1 MGRVCLV
8 TGASGGIGRATAVAL
23 AAARLGDAEG
33 PNRIALGY
41 SSNAEAA
48 AQAAKEVEAA
58 GGEARPVQLDVT
70 DAASVEAAFADV
82 ESAWGPVEILV
93 NSAGIT
99 RDGLLMRMSE
109 DQWSAV
115 LRTNLDG
122 AFRTVR
128 RAVPKMTRARFG
140 RIVNLGS
147 VSAAVGTPGQANYAA
162 AKAGLLGLTRSTAR
176 ELASRKITCNLVA
189 PGPIVT
195 AMTDA
200 MSEERRAEMARQVP
214 LGRFGTA
221 EEVAAVIAFLCSDA
235 ASYVTGALV
244 PVDGGMGM
252 GSSST

>member
-23 AAARLGDAEG
+23 AAARLGDDQ
-33 PNRIALGY
+33 PNRVALAY
-41 SSNAEAA
+41 SGNAEAA
-48 AQAAKEVEAA
+48 AQGAKEVEAA
-58 GGEARPVQLDVT
+58 GGEARTVQVDVT
-70 DAASVEAAFADV
+70 DTASVAAAFD
-82 ESAWGPVEILV
+82 EIEGAWGPVEVLV
-93 NSAGIT
+93 NSAGVT
-99 RDGLLMRMSE
+99 RDGLLMKMSD
-109 DQWSAV
+109 DQWSTV

-122 AFRTVR
+122 AFRTIR

-147 VSAAVGTPGQANYAA
+147 VSGAVGTPGQANYAA

-200 MSEERRAEMARQVP
+200 MSEERRAEMARMVP

-221 EEVAAVIAFLCSDA
+221 EEVAAVIAFLCTDA
-235 ASYVTGALV
+235 AGYVTGALV

-252 GSSST
+252 GNSST